1 MGRARRGASNATNGG
16 GRYYEIPGAFGAQ
29 QSSARASVAAFSIG
43 RSSGGSKVGGSAN
56 PGPGHYTHSSSFG
69 RQDVS
74 GKQSSCAFSLGA
86 SNARTSNAGKVANDV
101 PYYDHKSAFGSQS
114 ASGKHSGRASSM
126 SGWNGKRG
134 DEACGPNKYYDTD
147 GAFGAQH
154 ASSRQSNPSFSLGKT
169 DRSGGGEV
177 HRRDATGT
185 PGPGHYFSAE
195 AGEAYS
201 DMTRYSGLSIAKGSR
216 KWARDVGRSSS
227 ATRMAEEGIVE
238 GLAY

>member
-1 MGRARRGASNATNGG
+1 MPT
-16 GRYYEIPGAFGAQ
+16 AFGAQ

-43 RSSGGSKVGGSAN
+43 RSSGRSKGGGIAN
-56 PGPGHYTHSSSFG
+56 PGPGHYTQPSSFG

-74 GKQSSCAFSLGA
+74 GKHSSSAFSLGA
-86 SNARTSNAGKVANDV
+86 SNARTGNVGKGTNDV

-169 DRSGGGEV
+169 DRSAGEV

-185 PGPGHYFSAE
+185 PGPGHSFSADT
-195 AGEAYS
+195 GEAYS

-216 KWARDVGRSSS
+216 KWARDVGRPSS